1 MPMKDILLTFLVA
14 MVPVVEL
21 RGAIPYGVVR
31 GLNIWTAILASVLGN
46 LVPLPGTGAW
56 TGALVAA
63 MMEMRLKRAFPAI
76 AIGVVIAGVI
86 VSVVTYGAQA
96 IFSF

>member
-1 MPMKDILLTFLVA
+1 MRYQAWGLLLFVA
-14 MVPVVEL
+14 
-21 RGAIPYGVVR
+21 
-31 GLNIWTAILASVLGN
+31 
-46 LVPLPGTGAW
+46 VPLPGTGAW

-76 AIGVVIAGVI
+76 AIGGVIAGVI

-96 IFSF
+96 IFLI